1 MRIPPLASTFVVA
14 MKSIT
19 PQMQQRL
26 DERKTKGNLRSLPSI
41 QLPHDFTSN
50 DYLGLAR
57 SQALGQMIANRLAEL
72 GAPAHG
78 GTGSRLLSGNSDFA
92 MALEQKLAGIFNG
105 EAALV
110 FGSGYQANLCLISS
124 VAQKGDTII
133 YDQLSHV
140 CLKEGAWLSKAQ
152 TFAFLHNDL
161 EDLER
166 RLKAAEGNKFV
177 VVESVYSMDGD
188 VAPLKE
194 IATLCK
200 RYEARLIIDEAH
212 GTGVFG
218 EGGNGLVCS
227 LGLEHD
233 FFARVYTFG
242 KAMGVHGA
250 AVVGSQELID
260 YLVNFGRPFIYTTA
274 MPLHSLVAI
283 EQAFNYLSKNQHLQ
297 AELRQRIALF
307 LKQFPEETDMKR
319 IQSNT
324 AIQPIVA
331 QGNERAKAM
340 AKALQSKGFDV
351 RPILAPTV
359 REGEERLRICL
370 HTYNT
375 EEEINALCQIL
386 SQPL

>member
-1 MRIPPLASTFVVA
+1 MPPLASTFVMA

-26 DERKTKGNLRSLPSI
+26 DERKAKGNLRALPGI
-41 QLPHDFTSN
+41 HLPHDFTSN

-57 SQALGQMIANRLAEL
+57 STELGQMIARRLGEL

-92 MALEQKLAGIFNG
+92 MDLEQKLARIFKG

-110 FGSGYQANLCLISS
+110 FNSGYQANLCLISA
-124 VAQKGDTII
+124 VAQKGDTIL

-140 CLKEGAWLSKAQ
+140 CLKEGAWLSKAK

-161 EDLER
+161 ADLER
-166 RLKAAEGNKFV
+166 RLKTVEGNTFV
-177 VVESVYSMDGD
+177 VIESVYSMDGD

-194 IATLCK
+194 IAALCK
-200 RYEARLIIDEAH
+200 KYEARLIIDEAH

-218 EGGNGLVCS
+218 ECGSGLACA
-227 LGLEHD
+227 LGLEEA

-250 AVVGSQELID
+250 VIVGEQNLID
-260 YLVNFGRPFIYTTA
+260 YLVNFGRAFIYTTA

-307 LKQFPEETDMKR
+307 LRQFPEETDMKR

-324 AIQPIVA
+324 AIQPIVVP
-331 QGNERAKAM
+331 GNERAKAM

-359 REGEERLRICL
+359 KEGEERLRICL